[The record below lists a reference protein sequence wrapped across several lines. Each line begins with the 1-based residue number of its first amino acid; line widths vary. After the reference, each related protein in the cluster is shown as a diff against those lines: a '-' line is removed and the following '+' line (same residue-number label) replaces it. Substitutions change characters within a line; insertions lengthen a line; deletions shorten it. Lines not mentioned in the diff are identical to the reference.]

1 VGAGLPRLYGIEQFL
16 QPEPSQ
22 GGSPTVSRGNGQTTA
37 SPVAASPS
45 TAYPTMAGIADPMAA
60 TVAPVFG
67 LPGPQVGPGQVNPL
81 YATPLVASA
90 WPVQALLESLRR
102 QYLGV

>member
-1 VGAGLPRLYGIEQFL
+1 MAYRTMGGA
-16 QPEPSQ
+16 
-22 GGSPTVSRGNGQTTA
+22 T
-37 SPVAASPS
+37 
-45 TAYPTMAGIADPMAA
+45 DPMAA

-67 LPGPQVGPGQVNPL
+67 MPAFSPQDTGSAQVAPL
-81 YATPLVASA
+81 YVHPLVAQA